1 MTYDT
6 ALGEITYS
14 EPGGWEG
21 TYALL
26 FAGREQTVRM
36 ALGGWDEADPVEP
49 IQRDAVEQFTARKRE
64 LCALA
69 DNALYEECLR
79 LRPGL
84 REQFGDDA
92 DRLMPI
98 IGHKEELPEIVTPD
112 FFQVPYPGRGS
123 TDRVVALMYNCT
135 WDVELGLAVKFV
147 NESVSEVG
155 PQNIAL

>member
-1 MTYDT
+1 MTDDT
-6 ALGEITYS
+6 VLGEIAYS

-21 TYALL
+21 TYILP
-26 FAGREQTVRM
+26 FVGRELTVRM

-49 IQRDAVEQFTARKRE
+49 VQRDAVEHFTARKAE

-69 DNALYEECLR
+69 DSALYGEYLR

-92 DRLMPI
+92 DRLMPVI
-98 IGHKEELPEIVTPD
+98 DSKEELSEIVTPD

-147 NESVSEVG
+147 NESIAEVG